1 MGLKAMKKF
10 NIGAFC
16 AAATIVLANFPVK
29 AATIPTELD
38 PHAQAEQAAA
48 KQAADAMKLQGQVV
62 SESKDI
68 GVLAPEIKSTQL
80 PLNKVEIV
88 PKITAYKPRLIVALS
103 GGGCKAIGQIGVLRS
118 LEEHHIKIDGIVGTS
133 MGATIGGLY
142 AAGVPLD
149 DIEEMFLSG
158 RLQRHMFKGVG
169 PRVAAMPFDPLCRAV
184 GIKAKGGWAT
194 GKSFQKYLAKDGMLP
209 AHFSDLKIPF
219 ACVATNLMEGK
230 SDVLATGDLRRAI
243 VASNCIPIFCRP
255 IQINGQLYVDGGIKA
270 NLPSTLARGMH
281 PDILLAA
288 LADAPI
294 KPQPKE
300 HFDHKR
306 AVLGRVV
313 DIMLANADRSQ
324 VASSDILIYPDVDGI
339 EYLTTNADVLRKG
352 IASGKAAMDAVIDKL
367 ETRMVAKKQ

>member
-1 MGLKAMKKF
+1 MSIF
-10 NIGAFC
+10 NVRTLLATASLLLAIAPVT
-16 AAATIVLANFPVK
+16 AATMPVD
-29 AATIPTELD
+29 LD
-38 PHAQAEQAAA
+38 PHAQAEQAA
-48 KQAADAMKLQGQVV
+48 
-62 SESKDI
+62 SDI
-68 GVLAPEIKSTQL
+68 GLLTPEVKSSQL
-80 PLNKVEIV
+80 PLNKIEIV
-88 PKITAYKPRLIVALS
+88 PKIMSHKPRLIVALS

-118 LEEHHIKIDGIVGTS
+118 LEEHHVKIDGIIGTS
-133 MGATIGGLY
+133 MGATIGALY

-149 DIEEMFLSG
+149 KIEEMFLSG

-169 PRVAAMPFDPLCRAV
+169 PRVVAMPFDPLSRAV

-194 GKSFQKYLAKDGMLP
+194 GKSFERFLAKDDLLP

-219 ACVATNLMEGK
+219 ACVATNLMQGK

-243 VASNCIPIFCRP
+243 VASNCIPIVCRP
-255 IQINGQLYVDGGIKA
+255 IQIDGQLYVDGGIKA
-270 NLPSTLARGMH
+270 NLPSTIARGMH
-281 PDILLAA
+281 PDIVLAA

-324 VASSDILIYPDVDGI
+324 VESSDILIYPDVEGI
-339 EYLTTNADVLRKG
+339 EYLTTNAEVLRKG
-352 IASGKAAMDAVIDKL
+352 ISAGKAAMDAAVEKL
-367 ETRMVAKKQ
+367 EMQMVAQKSVTSQLKEK